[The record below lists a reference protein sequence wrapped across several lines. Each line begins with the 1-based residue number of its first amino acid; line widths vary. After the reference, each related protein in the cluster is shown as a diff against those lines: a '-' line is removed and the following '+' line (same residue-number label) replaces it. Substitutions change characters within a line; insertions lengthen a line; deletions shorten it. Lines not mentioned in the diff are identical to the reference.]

1 MEKYKVI
8 ERSKA
13 TGSTYSLL
21 NKGMVPGI
29 IYGKGT
35 EPTQIAFEDKILQKL
50 MHTGSF
56 YSTILDIDIQG
67 KIEKILPKQLQYH
80 PVTDK
85 LIHFDFLRVQNDTK
99 VTVEVPVQF
108 LNQETCPGL
117 KKGGVLNLV
126 RRDVELSCNANNI
139 PDNLQF
145 DLESSEIGD
154 SIKISNIDLP
164 DGIVPTI
171 TDRDFVVATLVPPTV
186 EAETKTEETTTD
198 GESDKTES
206 DTKENS
212 EGKKIKAA
220 VQEIEGDRV
229 LFLLPNGKALWYD
242 ISKLSESSQSKL
254 KDAE

>member
-8 ERSKA
+8 ERNKG

-21 NKGMVPGI
+21 SKGMVPGI

-35 EPTQIAFEDKILQKL
+35 EPTQIAFEDKVLQKL
-50 MHTGSF
+50 MHTGAF

-67 KIEKILPKQLQYH
+67 RVEKILPKQLQYH

-99 VTVEVPVQF
+99 VTVDVPVQF
-108 LNQETCPGL
+108 LNQEICPGL

-145 DLESSEIGD
+145 DLASSEIGD
-154 SIKISNIDLP
+154 SIKIGNINLP
-164 DGIVPTI
+164 DGVKPTI
-171 TDRDFVVATLVPPTV
+171 SDRDFVIATLAPPTV
-186 EAETKTEETTTD
+186 EVETKPAEAEEAATEEGKD
-198 GESDKTES
+198 EKGE
-206 DTKENS
+206 TKE
-212 EGKKIKAA
+212 E
-220 VQEIEGDRV
+220 
-229 LFLLPNGKALWYD
+229 
-242 ISKLSESSQSKL
+242 SKEESK
-254 KDAE
+254 

>member
-8 ERSKA
+8 NRSKA
-13 TGSTYSLL
+13 SGSTYSLL

-29 IYGKGT
+29 VYGKGT

-56 YSTILDIDIQG
+56 YSTILDIDIEG
-67 KIEKILPKQLQYH
+67 TVEKILPKQLQYH

-99 VTVEVPVQF
+99 VTVDVPVQF

-145 DLESSEIGD
+145 DLASSEIGD
-154 SIKISNIDLP
+154 SIKISSIELP
-164 DGIVPTI
+164 EGVKPTI
-171 TDRDFVVATLVPPTV
+171 SDRDFVIATLAPPTV
-186 EAETKTEETTTD
+186 EVETKPDEAEETTAEEGKD
-198 GESDKTES
+198 EKTE
-206 DTKENS
+206 TKDE
-212 EGKKIKAA
+212 
-220 VQEIEGDRV
+220 
-229 LFLLPNGKALWYD
+229 
-242 ISKLSESSQSKL
+242 SKEESK
-254 KDAE
+254 

>member
-8 ERSKA
+8 ERTKA

-21 NKGMVPGI
+21 SKGMVPGI

-35 EPTQIAFEDKILQKL
+35 EPTQIAFEDKVIQKL

-56 YSTILDIDIQG
+56 YSTILDIDIDG
-67 KIEKILPKQLQYH
+67 KVERILPKQLQYH

-99 VTVEVPVQF
+99 VTVDVPVQF

-139 PDNLQF
+139 PDNLKF
-145 DLESSEIGD
+145 DLVSSEIGD

-164 DGIVPTI
+164 EGVKPTI
-171 TDRDFVVATLVPPTV
+171 GDRDFVIATLAPPTV
-186 EAETKTEETTTD
+186 EVETKPAEAAETVAE
-198 GESDKTES
+198 
-206 DTKENS
+206 
-212 EGKKIKAA
+212 EGKDEKA
-220 VQEIEGDRV
+220 E
-229 LFLLPNGKALWYD
+229 
-242 ISKLSESSQSKL
+242 SKEESKEESK
-254 KDAE
+254 